1 MSAIM
6 SLRRGR
12 GHGMERGRW
21 SLGGI
26 HYAWVV
32 VAVTFVAMLAGSG
45 VRSSFG
51 VYVKPLE
58 AEFGWD
64 RATISGVAALS
75 LLVYGLAQPLIGR
88 LVDQFGTRLV
98 MTGSLLLLGLGAFAT
113 ALVHE
118 LWQLYLTYG
127 VVVSLAAGGPAP
139 VSIAAIA
146 ARWFAA
152 RRGLVVGIGTAG
164 ISAGQ
169 LSLVPVAMW
178 LTVML
183 DWRASYIA
191 LAALL
196 CLVTAPLV
204 WLLLRDDPADVG
216 QAPFGAK
223 QPSAVGST
231 GAARPAPAPERSA
244 RLADAF

>member
-1 MSAIM
+1 
-6 SLRRGR
+6 
-12 GHGMERGRW
+12 
-21 SLGGI
+21 
-26 HYAWVV
+26 
-32 VAVTFVAMLAGSG
+32 
-45 VRSSFG
+45 
-51 VYVKPLE
+51 
-58 AEFGWD
+58 
-64 RATISGVAALS
+64 
-75 LLVYGLAQPLIGR
+75 
-88 LVDQFGTRLV
+88 GTRLV

-127 VVVSLAAGGPAP
+127 VIVSLAAGGPAP

-169 LSLVPVAMW
+169 LLLVPVAMW

-204 WLLLRDDPADVG
+204 WLLLRDDPADRG
-216 QAPFGAK
+216 LAPFGAE
-223 QPSAVGST
+223 QPSVVGSS
-231 GAARPAPAPERSA
+231 GRAQPAPERSPLRAPRRRLPQRPVLAALRQLFHLRLHHPRPDRHPHRTVRHRA
-244 RLADAF
+244 RHRRDVRRQRAGPHGRSEHPGRHRRRLRRGSLRPARPAGAH

>member
-1 MSAIM
+1 
-6 SLRRGR
+6 
-12 GHGMERGRW
+12 
-21 SLGGI
+21 
-26 HYAWVV
+26 
-32 VAVTFVAMLAGSG
+32 
-45 VRSSFG
+45 
-51 VYVKPLE
+51 
-58 AEFGWD
+58 
-64 RATISGVAALS
+64 
-75 LLVYGLAQPLIGR
+75 
-88 LVDQFGTRLV
+88 GTRLV

-127 VVVSLAAGGPAP
+127 VVVSLAAAGPAP

-146 ARWFAA
+146 ARWFAP
-152 RRGLVVGIGTAG
+152 RPGLVVGIGTAG

-204 WLLLRDDPADVG
+204 WLLLRDDPADRG
-216 QAPFGAK
+216 LAPFGAE
-223 QPSAVGST
+223 QPSVVGSS
-231 GAARPAPAPERSA
+231 GRAQPAPERSA
-244 RLADAF
+244 RLADAFRSGPFWLLCGSYFICGYTTLGLIGTHIVPYAIEHGIGEMSAASALGLMGAVNILGAIAAGYVVDRYGRRVPLALTYGVR